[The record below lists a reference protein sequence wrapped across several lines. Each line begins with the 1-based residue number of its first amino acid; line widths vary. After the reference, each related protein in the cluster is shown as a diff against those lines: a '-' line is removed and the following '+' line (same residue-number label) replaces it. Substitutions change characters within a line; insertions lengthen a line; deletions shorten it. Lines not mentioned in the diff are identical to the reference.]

1 VATARVSLCCHVERS
16 ETSLAIVW
24 LRRQRELS
32 EILRFAQNDKDGIM
46 NWRTTLI
53 LAVVVLGVFAYL
65 RFFEMKQPSTEEARR
80 QAQNVVNF
88 DRNKIDAL
96 IIQNGDEK
104 IEIRRRDNKWRLET
118 PFKDQADAAL
128 VENLLSDLETWQK
141 EGTIPAKDIDAD
153 KSKLNEYGLNRPKL
167 KLKLIGSDRPPEILF
182 GKDAAL
188 EGRMYVRF
196 ENSKETFLAKQ
207 SVKKDIDKKAEE
219 FRDKKLTDL
228 TTAQVRR
235 VALKTPAGEM
245 ELEKKSDHWDI
256 VKPLRAR
263 ADDEK
268 VGDLIAQV
276 TTARIQQ
283 FVADDHGDLRPYGL
297 AEPRGSIT
305 LFSQEGKKD
314 QKVEIA
320 DSIKVFGQEDKGQM
334 LQIGSAPE
342 KEKNQVYVRFAPRGS
357 VYTLPRKVEE
367 VLNTKPAD
375 LRDYHLVRIDTNLLD
390 RITIDV
396 PGKGK
401 TVLARKDGTWTI
413 ASRNNAPADSGAV
426 RRLIETL
433 QNQHVTTFVEDI
445 ASNLP
450 KYGLAKPRLQLTFSS
465 FASENTAETKAG
477 EQPFA
482 TLAFGKED
490 GDNVYARLTD
500 EPFVV
505 AVRRDL
511 VDQISTD
518 PLQWQE
524 LSIFK
529 FKPDQIHRLSITTD
543 KELSLERGENNQW
556 RWLKGSGAIDRTNL
570 QSLLNTL
577 SSLHALR
584 WLGATKPQDGFE
596 KPQLTLA
603 FTTSPDNKASHKLII
618 GAPASNGTWC
628 VHVDGREGTFVISN
642 SDLNTLRLP
651 LVAQPLPAP
660 SLTPSVTP

>member
-1 VATARVSLCCHVERS
+1 
-16 ETSLAIVW
+16 
-24 LRRQRELS
+24 
-32 EILRFAQNDKDGIM
+32 
-46 NWRTTLI
+46 
-53 LAVVVLGVFAYL
+53 
-65 RFFEMKQPSTEEARR
+65 MKQPSTEEAKR
-80 QAQNVVNF
+80 QAQNVVNL
-88 DRNKIDAL
+88 DRNKVDGV

-104 IEIRRRDNKWRLET
+104 IEIRRHDNKWRLET
-118 PFKDQADAAL
+118 PFKDQADGAL

-188 EGRMYVRF
+188 EGRMYIRF

-235 VALKTPAGEM
+235 TALKTPAGEM
-245 ELEKKSDHWDI
+245 ELEKKGDHWDI

-334 LQIGSAPE
+334 LQIGSGPE
-342 KEKNQVYVRFAPRGS
+342 KEKDQVYVRFAPRGA
-357 VYTLPRKVEE
+357 VYTLPKKIEE
-367 VLNTKPAD
+367 VLNIKPAD
-375 LRDYHLVRIDTNLLD
+375 LRDYHLVRIDTNVLD

-401 TVLARKDGTWTI
+401 TVLARKDGNWTI
-413 ASRNNAPADSGAV
+413 ASRNDAPADSGAV
-426 RRLIETL
+426 RRLIDTL
-433 QNQHVTTFVEDI
+433 QNQRVTKFVEDV

-450 KYGLAKPRLQLTFSS
+450 KYGLDKPHLQLTFSS

-505 AVRRDL
+505 AVRRGL
-511 VDQISTD
+511 LDQISAD

-529 FKPDQIHRLSITTD
+529 FKPDEIHRLNITTD

-556 RWLKGSGAIDRTNL
+556 HWLKGNGAIDRTNV
-570 QSLLNTL
+570 QSVLNRL

-603 FTTSPDNKASHKLII
+603 FTTSPDNKASHKLLI
-618 GAPASNGTWC
+618 GAPASDGTWC
-628 VHVDGREGTFVISN
+628 AHVDGREGTFVISN
-642 SDLNTLRLP
+642 SDLNSLRLP
-651 LVAQPLPAP
+651 VVAQPLPMP
-660 SLTPSVTP
+660 SSTPSVTP